1 MRGVDPLIECV
12 PNFSEG
18 RRTEV
23 VDSIVAAIAGVPGVI
38 MLNRHS
44 DADHNRSVIT
54 FAGAPEPVLRAA
66 YQGVAAA
73 AALIDMDEHRG
84 QHPRI
89 GAADVVPLVALRDAT
104 LADCAALARTL
115 GQRIG
120 EELGLPVYL
129 YEAAALRPERRALP
143 DVRRGEYEGL
153 KTTIASD
160 PARAP
165 DFGPARIGPAGAV
178 AVGARRPLV
187 AFNVYLTTAD
197 VRVAQ
202 KIARAVRHSSGGLRH
217 VRALGLL
224 VQGQAQVSMNL
235 TDVSATPIHQAVELI
250 RREAQRYGVGV
261 ARSELVGMI
270 PQQALL
276 AAAQWYLQLDNL
288 RVEQVLET
296 RLGIL
301 SLPE

>member
-1 MRGVDPLIECV
+1 
-12 PNFSEG
+12 EG
-18 RRTEV
+18 RRTEI

-143 DVRRGEYEGL
+143 
-153 KTTIASD
+153 
-160 PARAP
+160 
-165 DFGPARIGPAGAV
+165 
-178 AVGARRPLV
+178 
-187 AFNVYLTTAD
+187 
-197 VRVAQ
+197 
-202 KIARAVRHSSGGLRH
+202 
-217 VRALGLL
+217 
-224 VQGQAQVSMNL
+224 
-235 TDVSATPIHQAVELI
+235 
-250 RREAQRYGVGV
+250 
-261 ARSELVGMI
+261 
-270 PQQALL
+270 
-276 AAAQWYLQLDNL
+276 
-288 RVEQVLET
+288 
-296 RLGIL
+296 
-301 SLPE
+301 

>member
-1 MRGVDPLIECV
+1 MDPLIECV

-18 RRTEV
+18 RRAEV
-23 VDSIVAAIAGVPGVI
+23 VDQIAAAIAGVAGV
-38 MLNRHS
+38 LVLDQHR

-54 FAGAPEPVLRAA
+54 FAGPPGPVLKAA

-73 AALIDMDEHRG
+73 AELIDLDQHQG

-89 GAADVVPLVALRDAT
+89 GAADVVPLVPLRGAT
-104 LADCAALARTL
+104 LAECAALARAL

-120 EELGLPVYL
+120 DELGLPVYL
-129 YEAAALRPERRALP
+129 YAAAASRPDRQALP

-153 KTTIASD
+153 KAAIAAD

-165 DFGPARIGPAGAV
+165 DFGPARVGPAGAV
-178 AVGARRPLV
+178 AVGARPPLV

-197 VRVAQ
+197 VGVAQ

-235 TDVSATPIHQAVELI
+235 TDVSVTPIHQAVELI

-261 ARSELVGMI
+261 ARSELVGML

-276 AAAQWYLQLDNL
+276 DAAQWYLQLDNF

-296 RLGIL
+296 RLG
-301 SLPE
+301 SLASIE

>member
-1 MRGVDPLIECV
+1 MRGVEPLIECV

-18 RRTEV
+18 RRAEV
-23 VDSIVAAIAGVPGVI
+23 VDSIVAAIASVPGVM

-54 FAGAPEPVLRAA
+54 FAGAPALVLQAA

-73 AALIDMDEHRG
+73 AALINMDEHRG

-104 LADCAALARTL
+104 LADCAALARAL

-120 EELGLPVYL
+120 EGLGLPVYL
-129 YEAAALRPERRALP
+129 YEAAAQRPERQSLP

-153 KTTIASD
+153 KTAIVSD

-197 VRVAQ
+197 VRVAR

-276 AAAQWYLQLDNL
+276 AAAQWYLQLDNF

-296 RLGIL
+296 RLGII
-301 SLPE
+301 SPPE